1 MGWAGRDLKAQLIPT
16 REKEKGVKEHS
27 VNLTQDR
34 QAPGRILPV
43 LQGSMCLQGVSF
55 PITSLLPPI
64 GAPRSFGS
72 PELQGFA
79 WIQHCHDP
87 KGAETGT
94 GHKNGI
100 PKGSKEAHCL
110 AQPHQLRHSSPFASG
125 SQIRRAAHE
134 RGASQRPQWL
144 VEISRMSWTR
154 MTYWK
159 QYINQGNE

>member
-1 MGWAGRDLKAQLIPT
+1 MGWVGRDLKAQLIPT
-16 REKEKGVKEHS
+16 REKGKGVKEHS

-43 LQGSMCLQGVSF
+43 PQGSMCLQGGSF

-94 GHKNGI
+94 GHKMAF
-100 PKGSKEAHCL
+100 PKAARRPNAWPSHTSSDTAPRLLL
-110 AQPHQLRHSSPFASG
+110 AAKSGEQPTREGHLRGLSG
-125 SQIRRAAHE
+125 QWKFPE
-134 RGASQRPQWL
+134 RPGQ
-144 VEISRMSWTR
+144 E
-154 MTYWK
+154 
-159 QYINQGNE
+159 